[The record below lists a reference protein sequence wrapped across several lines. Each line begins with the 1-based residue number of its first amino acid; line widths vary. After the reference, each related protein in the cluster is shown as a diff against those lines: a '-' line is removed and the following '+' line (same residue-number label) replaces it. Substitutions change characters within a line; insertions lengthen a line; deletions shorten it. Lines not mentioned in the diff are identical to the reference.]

1 MMNSG
6 EIWRCRKVNFYLQ
19 KNLLIMRCFCFFHS
33 VMYNNCSH
41 VVHQTNKLQEQGV
54 QDLLN
59 RSKIKFE
66 PYGELVSQA
75 FPQLIENL
83 INNQDSHSQTEI
95 DTTLEAKCFNENYSE
110 DRETNKT
117 SAIWF
122 MPGLKI
128 I

>member
-1 MMNSG
+1 
-6 EIWRCRKVNFYLQ
+6 
-19 KNLLIMRCFCFFHS
+19 
-33 VMYNNCSH
+33 MYNNCSH